1 MIYTKKLLCNDSIW
15 DNFNKA
21 KKHYRTITIDSDKKK
36 FTTSDRKEY
45 NFYQGFKIVRK
56 KDGLEV
62 IDARFYCATGR
73 VVNCCLWI
81 HLPGVISTN
90 GSGRAGGYGYNRSS
104 SAYQEA
110 IKNCGIQNFPIFAG
124 SGCNK
129 EATLFLAKVLGLN
142 MKNYLLIDIFG

>member
-1 MIYTKKLLCNDSIW
+1 MIYTKKMLCNDSIW
-15 DNFNKA
+15 DKFNKG
-21 KKHYRTITIDSDKKK
+21 KKHFKTITINSDKKK
-36 FTTSDRKEY
+36 FNTSDRKEY
-45 NFYQGFKIVRK
+45 NFYKGFKIVRK

-81 HLPGVISTN
+81 HLPGVISTS
-90 GSGRAGGYGYNRSS
+90 GSGRAGGYGYDRSS

-110 IKNCGIQNFPIFAG
+110 IENCGIENFPIFAG